1 MKCKVT
7 GIVKN
12 KKVTLY
18 IPCFNAEKYIEPC
31 LKAVLGQDY
40 PIDEILVIDD
50 GSRDRTPELASRF
63 PVRFIRHPENKGLAS
78 VRNSAIKNSKG
89 DFLASLDAD
98 CVPDK
103 SWLKSLMRN
112 FSSKVAGVG
121 GRLLENQ
128 HDNPVDLWRAAHMR
142 QEWGDRKS
150 DSISFLFGSNNVFRK
165 KILLDTGGYDMRH
178 TSNYEDVDI
187 SRRVKKAGH
196 VLIYDPRAVVCHIRR
211 DSFFSVLDTFW
222 NWNFGYHQ
230 EKGYYDGLEG
240 IYLKIKEN
248 IGLGNRFMEEDFRKG
263 KTELLYLDLLV
274 SIYLSLKDFFFLH
287 NKMFPSP
294 KISRERFYVSYVSLI
309 DLTLFYHL
317 DSRNKS
323 FRTLVPHRE
332 RSFQNLFAFLL
343 LTGKALVKEKEDRV
357 FLERLF
363 TYFLG
368 NFAENRDADLDFLVK
383 KLSLMVDLHKDWSG
397 FLKKA
402 HPNLD
407 REFLST
413 FLRNFQKSWNS
424 LTHDIPGLFKLIKES
439 QEISIKKE
447 GR

>member
-1 MKCKVT
+1 MKK
-7 GIVKN
+7 

-31 LKAVLGQDY
+31 LKAVLEQDY
-40 PIDEILVIDD
+40 PIEEILVIDD
-50 GSRDRTPELASRF
+50 GSSDRTPEIASQF
-63 PVRFIRHPENKGLAS
+63 PVRFIRHPENKGLVS

-103 SWLKSLMRN
+103 DWLKSLMGN

-128 HDNPVDLWRAAHMR
+128 QDDPIDLWRAAHMK
-142 QEWGDRKS
+142 QEWGNRKS

-165 KILLDTGGYDMRH
+165 KVLLDTGGYDGQYMN
-178 TSNYEDVDI
+178 NYEDVDI

-196 VLIYDPRAVVCHIRR
+196 VLIYDPQAVVCHIRK

-248 IGLGNRFMEEDFRKG
+248 IGLGNRFIEEDFRKG
-263 KTELLYLDLLV
+263 KTRFLYLDLLV
-274 SIYLSLKDFFFLH
+274 SIYLSLKDFFFLC
-287 NKMFPSP
+287 NKMYPSP
-294 KISRERFYVSYVSLI
+294 KISSERFYISYMSLI
-309 DLTLFYHL
+309 DLTFFYHL
-317 DSRNKS
+317 DSHNKS
-323 FRTLVPHRE
+323 FRTFMPHRD
-332 RSFQNLFAFLL
+332 RSFQNLLAFLL
-343 LTGKALVKEKEDRV
+343 LTGKVLIKGKEDRV
-357 FLERLF
+357 FLEELLR
-363 TYFLG
+363 YFLES
-368 NFAENRDADLDFLVK
+368 FVENKDADLDFLVK
-383 KLSLMVDLHKDWSG
+383 KLSLMVNLHKDWGG
-397 FLKKA
+397 FLKKD

-407 REFLST
+407 REFLRV

-424 LTHDIPGLFKLIKES
+424 LTHSIPDLFKLIKES
-439 QEISIKKE
+439 QEVLIKKGE
-447 GR
+447 Q